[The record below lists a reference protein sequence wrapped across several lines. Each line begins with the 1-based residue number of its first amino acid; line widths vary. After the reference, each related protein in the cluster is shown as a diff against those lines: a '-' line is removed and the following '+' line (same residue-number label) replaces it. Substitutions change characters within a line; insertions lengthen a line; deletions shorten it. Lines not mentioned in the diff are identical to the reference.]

1 MTKTVKEYEKEI
13 ADVEKQ
19 IAAFGSKEATFKSN
33 EEKNPG
39 EEPTETEKKVS
50 ACKAS
55 IGFAYPDGRIVKIED
70 FKEDDATGATWGEK
84 VEWLKESDVGIVL
97 ECDDVK
103 NFIPVNSKKEELK
116 DLEGRVSDLEYP
128 GELHVSSNGEK
139 SHAERIRE
147 IETSP
152 NLSEKTKRS
161 LIAEELAK

>member
-19 IAAFGSKEATFKSN
+19 IAAFESN

-50 ACKAS
+50 TCKAS

-103 NFIPVNSKKEELK
+103 NFIPINPEKEK
-116 DLEGRVSDLEYP
+116 PSG
-128 GELHVSSNGEK
+128 
-139 SHAERIRE
+139 
-147 IETSP
+147 
-152 NLSEKTKRS
+152 
-161 LIAEELAK
+161 